1 MKRVLCGLGAVA
13 AVILLAGCAK
23 ISATF
28 QIKSNN
34 TVSGTAIVAV
44 QKQYA
49 KNLNKS
55 SFSSLPSS
63 AKVGP
68 YNQGGYV
75 GEKETFQGVSLSFM
89 NQNKGS
95 SSGPSVVL
103 LRQGK
108 DFILTFPASK
118 TSTSQSGGSTSQSG
132 GSLAALMESEIQ
144 LTYTFTFP
152 GKVISS
158 SGPVQVK
165 GNTVSID
172 MRDLVKNQTIRVVA
186 AS

>member
-1 MKRVLCGLGAVA
+1 MRRVLYGLGAVV
-13 AVILLAGCAK
+13 AVVSVAGCAK
-23 ISATF
+23 ITAAF
-28 QIKSNN
+28 QVKSNN
-34 TVSGTAIVAV
+34 TVSGTAVIAV

-49 KNLNKS
+49 KGLNKN
-55 SFSSLPSS
+55 SFSGLPSS
-63 AKVGP
+63 AKVVP
-68 YNQGGYV
+68 YNQGGYI
-75 GEKETFQGVSLSFM
+75 GEKATFQGVSLSFM

-108 DFILTFPASK
+108 DFILTLPAQK
-118 TSTSQSGGSTSQSG
+118 TSASQSGGTG
-132 GSLAALMESEIQ
+132 AVAMLEAEIQ

-165 GNTVSID
+165 GNTASID
-172 MRDLVKNQTIRVVA
+172 IQDLVKSQTIRVVA